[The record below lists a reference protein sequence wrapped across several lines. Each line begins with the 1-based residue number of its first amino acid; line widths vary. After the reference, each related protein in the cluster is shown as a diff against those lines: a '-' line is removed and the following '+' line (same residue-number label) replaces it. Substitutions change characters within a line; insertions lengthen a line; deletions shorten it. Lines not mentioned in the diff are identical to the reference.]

1 MGESGRG
8 VSGMK
13 IVQGIL
19 ILLAFYGVG
28 TMASKWLHIPMPGN
42 LLGMLLL
49 TLCLCM
55 GWIRMDWVEQASTFL
70 VRHMMLFFVPII
82 VGVASYMNWI
92 AKDPWSIIL
101 SMVLGPMIVMLVTG
115 RVVQWYL
122 HRQKHK
128 AEPSVKQ
135 EGRALDA

>member
-1 MGESGRG
+1 
-8 VSGMK
+8 MK

-28 TMASKWLHIPMPGN
+28 TLASKWLHIPMPGN

-49 TLCLCM
+49 ALCLCM
-55 GWIRMDWVEQASTFL
+55 GWIRMDWVEQASAFL
-70 VRHMMLFFVPII
+70 IRHMMLFFVPII

-92 AKDPWSIIL
+92 AKDPWSIL
-101 SMVLGPMIVMLVTG
+101 TALVLGPLVVMLVSG

-122 HRQKHK
+122 NRSKQK
-128 AEPSVKQ
+128 AETSVNQ